1 MEDVKFLQGTYGI
14 ASLIKD
20 LLAGVQ
26 SGCILNY
33 YYYYFLK
40 SWKKTKT
47 SEIKQLL
54 CRIQFSSGSAL
65 FRHILP
71 HPQSPNSLTIGLWL
85 ILVQFTFIYPGLLKK
100 KNQ

>member
-14 ASLIKD
+14 AALIKD

-26 SGCILNY
+26 SGCIFNY
-33 YYYYFLK
+33 YYYFFK

-54 CRIQFSSGSAL
+54 CRIQFSSGSSL

-71 HPQSPNSLTIGLWL
+71 RPKSPNSLTIGLWL
-85 ILVQFTFIYPGLLKK
+85 ILVQFTFIYLGLLKK